1 MSIDQIYTDLR
12 FPVEHTPPHR
22 PYIVMN
28 MVATIDGKTISGERG
43 EPVHDLG
50 SKNDHILM
58 RRIQSAADAVLIG
71 ASSQRSSANIH
82 YASNLIRIVA
92 TKSGEILYESRFFT
106 DAPKMA
112 WILCAEN
119 TNIREGFQAL
129 RCGQERIDWKCALKK
144 IKSELNV
151 NTLLVEGGSNLNAQI
166 LEMDCVDEMF
176 LTIAP
181 KVKLGENTP
190 TYAGGTPL
198 TRESL
203 LTFNLIEFHRVDD
216 EVFLRYRR
224 ASESFTVK

>member
-1 MSIDQIYTDLR
+1 MSVEKIYTDLR
-12 FPVEHTPPHR
+12 FPCDNAPPHR

-28 MVATIDGKTISGERG
+28 MVATIDGKTVSGERG

-50 SKNDHILM
+50 SKNDHMLM

-71 ASSQRSSANIH
+71 ASSQRSSLNIH
-82 YASNLIRIVA
+82 YANDLIRIVA
-92 TKSGEILYESRFFT
+92 TKSGEILYESRFFA

-112 WILCAEN
+112 WILCTES

-129 RCGQERIDWKCALKK
+129 RCGEDIIDWECALKT
-144 IKSELNV
+144 IKSQLSV
-151 NTLLVEGGSNLNAQI
+151 RTLLIEGGANLNAQI

-190 TYAGGTPL
+190 TYAGGASL
-198 TRESL
+198 ARESL
-203 LTFNLIEFHRVDD
+203 LNFSLIEFHRVDD
-216 EVFLRYRR
+216 EAFLRYRR
-224 ASESFTVK
+224 KSESFTLR

>member
-1 MSIDQIYTDLR
+1 MSVEKIYTGLR
-12 FPVEHTPPHR
+12 FPYDSAPPHR

-28 MVATIDGKTISGERG
+28 MVATIDGKTVSGERG

-58 RRIQSAADAVLIG
+58 RRIQDAADAVLIG

-82 YASNLIRIVA
+82 YANDLMRIVA

-112 WILCAEN
+112 WILCTES
-119 TNIREGFQAL
+119 TKIREGFQTL
-129 RCGQERIDWKCALKK
+129 RCGEESIDWKCALQK

-151 NTLLVEGGSNLNAQI
+151 KTLLVEGGANLNAQI
-166 LEMDCVDEMF
+166 LGMDCVDEMF

-190 TYAGGTPL
+190 TYAGGTAL
-198 TRESL
+198 ARESL
-203 LTFNLIEFHRVDD
+203 LTFHLIEFHRVED

-224 ASESFTVK
+224 EAENSLSQ

>member
-1 MSIDQIYTDLR
+1 VGVEKVYTDLR
-12 FPVEHTPPHR
+12 FPFENSPPHR

-28 MVATIDGKTISGERG
+28 MVATIDGKIVSGERG

-82 YASNLIRIVA
+82 YASKLIRIVA
-92 TKSGEILYESRFFT
+92 TKSGEIHYESRFFI

-112 WILCAEN
+112 WILCTEN

-129 RCGQERIDWKCALKK
+129 RCGQESIDWKCALRK

-151 NTLLVEGGSNLNAQI
+151 KTLLVEGGANLNAQI

-176 LTIAP
+176 LTIAQ

-190 TYAGGTPL
+190 TYAGGVPL
-198 TRESL
+198 ARESL
-203 LTFNLIEFHRVDD
+203 LTFRLVELHRVDD

-224 ASESFTVK
+224 ASESFTVQ